1 MSALL
6 EVQNLSVDY
15 LTLESG
21 SVRAV
26 DNVSFT
32 IAEGQSL
39 GLAGES
45 GCGKSTI
52 AYALM
57 RLHKPPA
64 LIQSGQVKLQ
74 GRDILAMGEQELRL
88 FRWKKISMVF
98 QSAMNCLN
106 PVVKLRKQFLEI
118 YKHHNITRDKQKAQD
133 YTCELMAL
141 VGIPT
146 ARLDDYPHQLSGGM
160 RQRVVIAMALA
171 LQPQLLILDEPTTAL
186 DTIVQREILTQIY
199 ALREALHFSVLF
211 ITHDLSLML
220 EFCDTVAIMYAG
232 KFVEQAP
239 AGEIIQTPRHPYSYG
254 LQQSFPSLHGPIKY
268 MEGIPGTPL
277 NMQKIPAGCRFQ
289 ARCFRAREKCQRQE
303 PERRTENQRFY
314 SCHYPINDMEAKT
327 EVFE

>member
-6 EVQNLSVDY
+6 EVQDLSVDY
-15 LTLESG
+15 LTIEGG

-64 LIQSGQVKLQ
+64 LIQSGQVKLG
-74 GRDILAMGEQELRL
+74 GRDILAMGEEELRL

-118 YKHHNITRDKQKAQD
+118 YKHHNITRDKRRAQGYID
-133 YTCELMAL
+133 ELMAL
-141 VGIPT
+141 VGIPP

-186 DTIVQREILTQIY
+186 DTIVQREILQQIY
-199 ALREALHFSVLF
+199 ALREKLHFSVLF

-239 AGEIIQTPRHPYSYG
+239 AKDILQTPRHPYSYG

-277 NMQKIPAGCRFQ
+277 NLQNIPVGCRFQ
-289 ARCFRAREKCQRQE
+289 ARCFRAREKCLHHEPQRH
-303 PERRTENQRFY
+303 TENGRFY
-314 SCHYPINDMEAKT
+314 NCHYPLDTIDKI
-327 EVFE
+327 